1 MGNLFIKIIFVLFI
15 CLLVHRL
22 SVRVSLPFYNLYRLI
37 LYWSRS
43 TTVRSCTTQQFNL
56 SLWTCCYSIFLYF
69 ITVDCRL
76 LANSLPKRREK
87 REVSQ
92 NLLSRIV
99 ALKKFERRLCYP
111 VMMTSIVQN
120 ITKRRDG
127 KGEAAGT
134 KLLFLVE
141 LERMVGNFKRL
152 RREIV
157 ELFTILKVEARSQNI
172 KITSLMHKGMQVHG
186 ALSPKGQ

>member
-1 MGNLFIKIIFVLFI
+1 
-15 CLLVHRL
+15 
-22 SVRVSLPFYNLYRLI
+22 
-37 LYWSRS
+37 
-43 TTVRSCTTQQFNL
+43 
-56 SLWTCCYSIFLYF
+56 
-69 ITVDCRL
+69 
-76 LANSLPKRREK
+76 
-87 REVSQ
+87 
-92 NLLSRIV
+92 
-99 ALKKFERRLCYP
+99 
-111 VMMTSIVQN
+111 MTSIVQD

-127 KGEAAGT
+127 NGEAAGT

-152 RREIV
+152 RREKA

>member
-1 MGNLFIKIIFVLFI
+1 
-15 CLLVHRL
+15 
-22 SVRVSLPFYNLYRLI
+22 
-37 LYWSRS
+37 
-43 TTVRSCTTQQFNL
+43 
-56 SLWTCCYSIFLYF
+56 
-69 ITVDCRL
+69 
-76 LANSLPKRREK
+76 
-87 REVSQ
+87 
-92 NLLSRIV
+92 
-99 ALKKFERRLCYP
+99 
-111 VMMTSIVQN
+111 MTSIVQD

-127 KGEAAGT
+127 NGEAAGT

-152 RREIV
+152 RREIA

>member
-1 MGNLFIKIIFVLFI
+1 M
-15 CLLVHRL
+15 L
-22 SVRVSLPFYNLYRLI
+22 SG
-37 LYWSRS
+37 
-43 TTVRSCTTQQFNL
+43 
-56 SLWTCCYSIFLYF
+56 
-69 ITVDCRL
+69 
-76 LANSLPKRREK
+76 K
-87 REVSQ
+87 
-92 NLLSRIV
+92 
-99 ALKKFERRLCYP
+99 
-111 VMMTSIVQN
+111 MTSVVQD

-127 KGEAAGT
+127 NGEAAGT

-152 RREIV
+152 RREIA

>member
-1 MGNLFIKIIFVLFI
+1 M
-15 CLLVHRL
+15 L
-22 SVRVSLPFYNLYRLI
+22 SG
-37 LYWSRS
+37 
-43 TTVRSCTTQQFNL
+43 
-56 SLWTCCYSIFLYF
+56 
-69 ITVDCRL
+69 
-76 LANSLPKRREK
+76 K
-87 REVSQ
+87 
-92 NLLSRIV
+92 
-99 ALKKFERRLCYP
+99 
-111 VMMTSIVQN
+111 MTSIVQD

-127 KGEAAGT
+127 NGEAAGT

-152 RREIV
+152 RREIA